1 MSAFRNVS
9 MSAIVAACFVA
20 GPAQAQQSVE
30 AFYKTKTLTILLG
43 HPPGGSYDFY
53 ARLATDFLKKYV
65 PGHPNVLVEYRPG
78 GGGVIAAGFFYAQ
91 SPRDGSVIS
100 LFPETIA
107 HTQVLDPEVGKWKLQ
122 EMTYIGSFA
131 PVNTGFAIRKD
142 SPARTPAEMR
152 KITTVVGCSG
162 VNSQSF
168 QYPQMLKTLGGFQF
182 KMICGYP
189 GSAEYVLA
197 LHKGEVDL
205 VSSAWNNLRVTN
217 LEDFKSGEFIAVIQG
232 GLRRNAELANVPL
245 MQELVEDPEAK
256 KIIEFASAGA
266 GIGRALLAPPKVPE
280 DRIAALRAAFDQM
293 VKDPEFLSTAKTR
306 GLEIEPTPGE
316 AVQRIAEAIIK
327 APADLIEKASKA
339 QAQ

>member
-1 MSAFRNVS
+1 MISKHVFRILSAC
-9 MSAIVAACFVA
+9 ATLTLAA
-20 GPAQAQQSVE
+20 PALAQQSVE
-30 AFYKTKTLTILLG
+30 NFYKGKNLTILIG

-53 ARLATDFLKKYV
+53 ARLAADFLKKYV
-65 PGHPNVLVEYRPG
+65 PGHPNVIVEYRPG
-78 GGGVIAAGFFYAQ
+78 GGGVVATGFFYAN

-107 HTQVLDPEVGKWKLQ
+107 HTQVLDPDVGKWKVQ

-131 PVNTGFAIRKD
+131 PVNTGFALRKD
-142 SPARTPAEMR
+142 APAKTVADMR
-152 KITTVVGCSG
+152 KVTTVVGCSG

-168 QYPQMLKTLGGFQF
+168 QYPQMLKTLGGYQF

-217 LEDFKSGEFIAVIQG
+217 LKDFESGEFIAVMQG

-245 MQELVEDPEAK
+245 LQELIDDPESK

-266 GIGRALLAPPKVPE
+266 GIGRALLASPRVLLM
-280 DRIAALRAAFDQM
+280 D
-293 VKDPEFLSTAKTR
+293 
-306 GLEIEPTPGE
+306 
-316 AVQRIAEAIIK
+316 
-327 APADLIEKASKA
+327 
-339 QAQ
+339 